1 MKKERLQQTM
11 QKYKGDYYEQ
21 LHGNK
26 MDNLEEIDRLLE
38 QFNPYWWIFQ
48 QTFVGTCYEPVGTVA
63 DSEDTGEQGVALAL
77 IEATDSKGRQIHKGI
92 ILL

>member
-1 MKKERLQQTM
+1 M
-11 QKYKGDYYEQ
+11 
-21 LHGNK
+21 
-26 MDNLEEIDRLLE
+26 
-38 QFNPYWWIFQ
+38 
-48 QTFVGTCYEPVGTVA
+48 GTCYEPVGTVA